1 MANNTRAVWLI
12 PALALAACG
21 DDSPSGPRT
30 LVADPAVESGC
41 MPGVAEGKTRAK
53 VVDCKDELVRGRLAA
68 GRVGDF
74 VLENARVRVIIRGPG
89 EGFFLLG
96 TAGGGLVDAA
106 PIGGEDLVKEIV
118 PSVDLA
124 VGGSD
129 EMVITEAG
137 DDGPAEIVVRGPAQ
151 SLDLIKAA
159 LDREAPPLIVEH
171 HYRLRADRDELELET
186 IVYAADPD
194 AEAPTLYDAVFVG
207 GRAAAFTPPSKDVIA
222 TTGTTSSYALV
233 YPAGAAN
240 PQLLDVGGIRLVTG
254 PSLDFGKGQLRYFVI
269 GDGSVASV
277 TGRAWELAGR
287 EVGTLRG
294 SSAPGLDIEI
304 SDASGLV
311 TIART
316 DKTGMFQARVLPGAY
331 RLRATAVGRLPGP
344 EVTATVTAGEETMT
358 SVSFGHSGALEVTV
372 KDDTNAPIPA
382 RVLIEQEGM
391 DRRVEYVGASGQATI
406 PIAPGT
412 WRVSI
417 SRGLEYD
424 AFVASSV
431 LVGPAATVPI
441 NATLDHVVDTAGWIS
456 VDTHL
461 HSELSPDS
469 TLPIDDRLRAVAAE
483 GVEVPVSTDHDII
496 VDYAPVIVELGLAD
510 WLTSMIGAETS
521 SLIWGHVN
529 AFPQTPDPAKAG
541 AGAVRWV
548 KRSPG
553 EVFAEMRGRGSVVQ
567 LNHPREAG
575 AGLFDAIDLD
585 PTTLRARKDPAALGL
600 PPGTDLSDLR
610 FDAMEIA
617 NGSSADDFD
626 EVFGDYLAMVAAGHG
641 AAATGSS
648 DSHSATAYAGEA
660 RTFVWVGAGADDP
673 ATVDPAAI
681 VAGLKARRVTVG
693 SGAFVTATVV
703 TSAGA
708 AMPGDT
714 ANVTGLAQVTLRVK
728 VQAAAWQPL
737 QTIRIYQG
745 RTEVRTIALDP
756 RDTAVVRHDAD
767 VLLPAPA
774 DDTFYVVRVERAGA
788 GEPVVT
794 KNLPAFTNPIFVKV
808 D

>member
-1 MANNTRAVWLI
+1 MDKQVWLI
-12 PALALAACG
+12 LALAACG
-21 DDSPSGPRT
+21 DDGPSGPRK
-30 LVADPAVESGC
+30 LVADPAVETGC
-41 MPGVAEGKTRAK
+41 APGVAEGKTRAK
-53 VVDCKDELVRGRLAA
+53 VVACKDELVRGRLAA

-89 EGFFLLG
+89 EGYYLQG

-129 EMVITEAG
+129 EIVITEAG
-137 DDGPAEIVVRGPAQ
+137 DDGPAELVVRGPAQ
-151 SLDLIKAA
+151 ALDLIAGA
-159 LDREAPPLIVEH
+159 LNRDAPPVIVEH

-186 IVYAADPD
+186 IAYAGEPD

-207 GRAAAFTPPSKDVIA
+207 GRAAAFTPPDRDVIA

-233 YPAGAAN
+233 YPAGAAS

-269 GDGSVASV
+269 GDGSVSSV

-287 EVGTLRG
+287 EVGTVRG
-294 SSAPGLDIEI
+294 TSAPGVDIEVTTP
-304 SDASGLV
+304 AGVV

-316 DKTGMFQARVLPGAY
+316 DAAGAFAATVPAGAY
-331 RLRATAVGRLPGP
+331 TLRATGAGRAPGP
-344 EVTATVTAGEETMT
+344 DVSATVTEGAEAAVAVTAGA
-358 SVSFGHSGALEVTV
+358 SGTLSVTV
-372 KDDTNAPIPA
+372 TNDAGAPLPA
-382 RVLIEQEGM
+382 RVLIEQAGA
-391 DRRVEYVGASGQATI
+391 DRRIEYVGASGQATI

-431 LVGPAATVPI
+431 VIGDGQTASL
-441 NATLDHVVDTAGWIS
+441 NATLDRVVDTAGWIS
-456 VDTHL
+456 LDTHL
-461 HSELSPDS
+461 HSELSTDS

-483 GVEVPVSTDHDII
+483 GVEVPVSTDHDMI
-496 VDYAPVIVELGLAD
+496 VDYAPVIIELGLAD

-521 SLIWGHVN
+521 SLIWGHIN
-529 AFPQTPDPAKAG
+529 AFPQTPDPAKAA
-541 AGAVRWV
+541 AGAARWV

-553 EVFAEMRGRGSVVQ
+553 QVLAELRAPGRIVQ
-567 LNHPREAG
+567 VNHPREDG

-585 PTTLRARKDPAALGL
+585 PVTLRARKDPSALGL
-600 PPGTDLSDLR
+600 PPGTDLSDLG
-610 FDAMEIA
+610 FDAMEVA
-617 NGSSADDFD
+617 NGSSAGDFD
-626 EVFGDYLAMVAAGHG
+626 EVFRDYLAMVAAGHG

-648 DSHSATAYAGEA
+648 DSHGATAYAGES
-660 RTFVWVGAGADDP
+660 RTFVYVGAGADDP

-681 VAGLKARRVTVG
+681 VAAIKARRVTVG
-693 SGAFVTATVV
+693 SGAFVTANIG
-703 TSAGA
+703 SAI
-708 AMPGDT
+708 PGDT
-714 ANVTGLAQVTLRVK
+714 ANVTGLAQVTLHVK

-756 RDTAVVRHDAD
+756 QDTAVVRYDAD
-767 VLLPAPA
+767 VLLPPPA
-774 DDTFYVVRVERAGA
+774 EDTFYVVRVERAGE
-788 GEPVVT
+788 GPPVVT
-794 KNLPAFTNPIFVKV
+794 KNLPAFTNPIFVQV